1 MLTRENVA
9 LKVES
14 AQQPKQV
21 LKMEVAVLKKLQG
34 KDHVCRFIG
43 CGRNDRFNYVVMQL
57 QGRNLADLRR
67 SQSRGTFTISTTLRL
82 GRQILESIES
92 IHSVGFLHRDIKP
105 SNFAMGRFPSTCRKC
120 YMLDFGLARQF
131 TNSCGDVRPPR
142 AVAGF
147 RGTVRY
153 ASINAHRNRE
163 QVGSIKERYEHR
175 LMLKH
180 LPPEFS
186 IFLEH
191 IASLDYFTK
200 PDYQLLTSVFDNS
213 IKAFGVIE
221 SDPFDWEKTGT
232 DGSLTTTTASTTP
245 QLHTRLTPAAIG
257 IANATPI
264 PGDMLR
270 ENTDEVFPDE
280 QLSDGENGIPVGV
293 LPDKLPGSLGHPRP
307 QEKDVWEE
315 MDTNRNKIKLGI
327 CKAATEEENSHGQA
341 NGILNAP
348 SLGSPIRVRSEIT
361 QPDRDVPLVRKLRSI
376 HSFELEK
383 RLALEPKPDT
393 DKFLETCLEKMQ
405 KDPSAGKESTLPA
418 LLHKPCVPA
427 VSRADHIWHYDEEY
441 LPDASKPASANTP
454 EQADGGGSN
463 GFVAVNLSS
472 CKQEVDSKEWVIV
485 DKEQDLQDFRTNE
498 ALGHKTTGSPSDEE
512 PEVLQVL
519 EESPQDEKLQLGP
532 WAENDHLKK
541 ETSGVVFVL
550 SGECPATAAS
560 EQYTDRLELQA
571 GAASQFITVTP
582 TSPME
587 AQAEGPLTAITIPRP
602 SVAST
607 QSTSGSFHYG
617 QQPEKKDLHTI
628 EPTVEL
634 YSPRENFSGLV
645 VIEGEPPSGG
655 SRTDLGLQIDHIGHD
670 MLPNIREYDRSQD
683 LGPKDLPDH
692 NRLAVRE
699 FEGLP
704 RELEEKSILVGSDN
718 EEEKLSKG
726 QHYIEISPLPGDLV
740 TMERDHSAT
749 SEPLDVTKT
758 QTFSVVP
765 NQDKNHEIMKLLAVG
780 PSEVSPRVIDP
791 YVEEQI
797 GQVAAMQKSKISKED
812 DIRGEDLP
820 NHSGDLS
827 TFLHQEGKRE
837 KIAPRNGELF
847 NPVSENEHC
856 PPSRKDVVRS
866 SFVTRHSRIPVLA
879 QEIDSTFDSSSP
891 VSAKEKLLQKKACQ
905 PDLVKLLVEKRQLRS
920 LLGDLSSASDKLLEE
935 RLATVPAPF
944 SEEEVF
950 TPFSRLAAESH
961 LSRSAEDSFLAPIIS
976 QSRKSKIPRP
986 VSWVNTDQVNSSTP
1000 SQFLP
1005 RPPPGKPPMRPGV
1018 EARLRRYKV
1027 LGSSNSDS
1035 DLFSRLAQILQN
1047 GSQKP
1052 RSTTQCKSP
1061 GTPHNPK
1068 TPPKSPVVP
1077 RRSPS
1082 ASPRSSSLP
1091 RTSSSSPSRAGRPHH
1106 DQRSSSP
1113 HLGRSKSPPSHSG
1126 SSSSRRSCQQEHCK
1140 PSKNGL
1146 KGSGSFHHHS
1156 ASAKAPPG
1164 KRCRS
1169 LQEEREMLRK
1179 ERSKQLQQSP
1189 TPACPTLESGS
1200 PHPSRTGHLT
1210 AEPADPARVSSRQR
1224 LELVAL
1230 VYSSCIAENLVP
1242 NLFLELFFVLQLLTA
1257 RRMVAAKDSDLEPT
1271 PGAVD
1276 SLESPLFQSVH
1287 DCVFFAVQVLEHQ
1300 FHVLSHLD
1308 KGTLKLLT
1316 ENERLLCFSP
1326 ALQGRLRAAYE
1337 GSVAKV
1343 VSLAMPPS
1351 AQAVSF
1357 QPETDN
1363 RANFS
1368 SDRAFHTFKK
1378 QRDVFYEVLR
1388 EWEDRHE
1395 EPGWDFEKGLGS
1407 RIRAM
1412 MGQLS
1417 AACSHSHFVRLFQ
1430 KQLLQMCQSP
1440 GGAGGT
1446 VLGEAPD
1453 VLNMLG
1459 ADKLGRLRRLQE
1471 RLVAPQSSGGPCP
1484 PPTFPGCQGFFRDFI
1499 LSASSFQF
1507 NQHLMDSLSL
1517 KIRELN
1523 SLALP
1528 QPEPSDEDGESDVDW
1543 QGERRQFAMVL
1554 LSLRLLA
1561 KFLGFVTFLPYRG
1574 PEPPPTR
1581 ELQDSILSLRSQ
1593 VPPVLD
1599 VRALLQQGLR
1609 ARRAVLTVPWLVEF
1623 LSLADHIVPMLDYY
1637 RSVFTLLLH
1646 LHRSLVLSKESEG
1659 EMCFL
1664 NKLLLLAVLGWLFQ
1678 IPTVPEDLFF
1688 LEEGQLDVFEVDTV
1702 ASEHGLDSM
1711 PVVDQHLLYTCCPYI
1726 GELRKLLA
1734 SWVSGSS
1741 GRSGGFVR
1749 KITPTTTTGLGA
1761 QPPQTTQGL
1770 QAQLAQAFFHN
1781 QPPSLRR
1788 TVEFVA
1794 ERIGSN
1800 CVKHIKATLVAELV
1814 RQAESLLQEQLVTQ
1828 GQEGGDPA
1836 QLLEILCSQLCPHGA
1851 EALTQ
1856 GREFCQKKSPGAVR
1870 ALLPE
1875 ETPAAVLSSAENI
1888 AVGLAT
1894 EKACAWL
1901 SANITALI
1909 RREVK
1914 AAVSRT
1920 LRAQGP
1926 EPAARGERRGCSRA
1940 CEHHAPLP
1948 SHLISEIKDVL
1959 SLAVG
1964 PRDPE
1969 EGVAPEYLE
1978 QLLGQLGQMLRCRQF
1993 LCPPA
1998 EQHLAKCSVELAS
2011 LLVADQI
2018 PILGPPAQHQ
2028 LERGQARRLLLML
2041 LSLWKDDFQVPV
2053 PLQLL
2058 LRPRNVGLLADT
2070 RPREWDLLLFLLR
2083 ELVEK
2088 GLMRRM
2094 EIEACLG
2101 NLHETQWP
2109 GDFSEELATLFNLF
2123 LAEPHVPEPQ
2133 LRACELVQPNRGTV
2147 LAQS

>member
-1 MLTRENVA
+1 MAAVLESLLREELSVA
-9 LKVES
+9 TAVLWIARS
-14 AQQPKQV
+14 AQSSEDDPGEAAALISLRPLRKEFVPFLLNFLREQSSRV
-21 LKMEVAVLKKLQG
+21 LPQG
-34 KDHVCRFIG
+34 PPTPAKASG
-43 CGRNDRFNYVVMQL
+43 SSAALPGRPGGPPRG
-57 QGRNLADLRR
+57 GRGAR
-67 SQSRGTFTISTTLRL
+67 SQLFPPT
-82 GRQILESIES
+82 E
-92 IHSVGFLHRDIKP
+92 P
-105 SNFAMGRFPSTCRKC
+105 SSA
-120 YMLDFGLARQF
+120 
-131 TNSCGDVRPPR
+131 
-142 AVAGF
+142 
-147 RGTVRY
+147 
-153 ASINAHRNRE
+153 
-163 QVGSIKERYEHR
+163 
-175 LMLKH
+175 
-180 LPPEFS
+180 
-186 IFLEH
+186 
-191 IASLDYFTK
+191 
-200 PDYQLLTSVFDNS
+200 
-213 IKAFGVIE
+213 
-221 SDPFDWEKTGT
+221 
-232 DGSLTTTTASTTP
+232 TA
-245 QLHTRLTPAAIG
+245 A
-257 IANATPI
+257 
-264 PGDMLR
+264 
-270 ENTDEVFPDE
+270 E
-280 QLSDGENGIPVGV
+280 
-293 LPDKLPGSLGHPRP
+293 
-307 QEKDVWEE
+307 
-315 MDTNRNKIKLGI
+315 
-327 CKAATEEENSHGQA
+327 
-341 NGILNAP
+341 AP
-348 SLGSPIRVRSEIT
+348 SARRGGRRRGPGPARERGGRGPGALEEGVSGESLPWAGGRRPKSSGSP
-361 QPDRDVPLVRKLRSI
+361 
-376 HSFELEK
+376 
-383 RLALEPKPDT
+383 
-393 DKFLETCLEKMQ
+393 
-405 KDPSAGKESTLPA
+405 
-418 LLHKPCVPA
+418 
-427 VSRADHIWHYDEEY
+427 
-441 LPDASKPASANTP
+441 
-454 EQADGGGSN
+454 
-463 GFVAVNLSS
+463 
-472 CKQEVDSKEWVIV
+472 
-485 DKEQDLQDFRTNE
+485 
-498 ALGHKTTGSPSDEE
+498 GSPSLARSD
-512 PEVLQVL
+512 PPNLSNL
-519 EESPQDEKLQLGP
+519 EE
-532 WAENDHLKK
+532 
-541 ETSGVVFVL
+541 F
-550 SGECPATAAS
+550 
-560 EQYTDRLELQA
+560 
-571 GAASQFITVTP
+571 
-582 TSPME
+582 
-587 AQAEGPLTAITIPRP
+587 
-602 SVAST
+602 
-607 QSTSGSFHYG
+607 
-617 QQPEKKDLHTI
+617 
-628 EPTVEL
+628 
-634 YSPRENFSGLV
+634 
-645 VIEGEPPSGG
+645 PP
-655 SRTDLGLQIDHIGHD
+655 
-670 MLPNIREYDRSQD
+670 
-683 LGPKDLPDH
+683 
-692 NRLAVRE
+692 
-699 FEGLP
+699 
-704 RELEEKSILVGSDN
+704 VGSV
-718 EEEKLSKG
+718 
-726 QHYIEISPLPGDLV
+726 PPG
-740 TMERDHSAT
+740 SAGR
-749 SEPLDVTKT
+749 TK
-758 QTFSVVP
+758 
-765 NQDKNHEIMKLLAVG
+765 
-780 PSEVSPRVIDP
+780 PSRRINP
-791 YVEEQI
+791 
-797 GQVAAMQKSKISKED
+797 
-812 DIRGEDLP
+812 
-820 NHSGDLS
+820 
-827 TFLHQEGKRE
+827 T
-837 KIAPRNGELF
+837 
-847 NPVSENEHC
+847 PVSEE
-856 PPSRKDVVRS
+856 
-866 SFVTRHSRIPVLA
+866 
-879 QEIDSTFDSSSP
+879 
-891 VSAKEKLLQKKACQ
+891 
-905 PDLVKLLVEKRQLRS
+905 RS
-920 LLGDLSSASDKLLEE
+920 LSKPKTCFTSPPINCVPSS
-935 RLATVPAPF
+935 
-944 SEEEVF
+944 
-950 TPFSRLAAESH
+950 
-961 LSRSAEDSFLAPIIS
+961 
-976 QSRKSKIPRP
+976 Q
-986 VSWVNTDQVNSSTP
+986 P
-1000 SQFLP
+1000 SVLDTSP
-1005 RPPPGKPPMRPGV
+1005 WGHGLPPG
-1018 EARLRRYKV
+1018 
-1027 LGSSNSDS
+1027 
-1035 DLFSRLAQILQN
+1035 
-1047 GSQKP
+1047 
-1052 RSTTQCKSP
+1052 
-1061 GTPHNPK
+1061 
-1068 TPPKSPVVP
+1068 
-1077 RRSPS
+1077 
-1082 ASPRSSSLP
+1082 
-1091 RTSSSSPSRAGRPHH
+1091 
-1106 DQRSSSP
+1106 
-1113 HLGRSKSPPSHSG
+1113 
-1126 SSSSRRSCQQEHCK
+1126 
-1140 PSKNGL
+1140 
-1146 KGSGSFHHHS
+1146 
-1156 ASAKAPPG
+1156 
-1164 KRCRS
+1164 CRS

-1179 ERSKQLQQSP
+1179 ERSKLLQQSP
-1189 TPACPTLESGS
+1189 APACPTPESGC
-1200 PHPSRTGHLT
+1200 PHPSRTGNLT

-1257 RRMVAAKDSDLEPT
+1257 RRMVAAKDSDLEPS

-1308 KGTLKLLT
+1308 KGTLKLLA

-1337 GSVAKV
+1337 GSVAK

-1543 QGERRQFAMVL
+1543 QGERRQFAVVL

-1561 KFLGFVTFLPYRG
+1561 KFLGFVAFLPYRG

-1581 ELQDSILSLRSQ
+1581 ELQDTILALRSQ

-1688 LEEGQLDVFEVDTV
+1688 LEEGQLDAFEVDTV

-1761 QPPQTTQGL
+1761 QPPRTTQGL
-1770 QAQLAQAFFHN
+1770 QVGGRAEAVGGRAVEKGKRALHCPAPSSRQAQLAQAFFHN

-1800 CVKHIKATLVAELV
+1800 CVKHIKATLVADLV

-1836 QLLEILCSQLCPHGA
+1836 QLLEILCSRLCPHGA
-1851 EALTQ
+1851 QALTQ

-1901 SANITALI
+1901 SANVTALI

-1914 AAVSRT
+1914 AAVSRM

-1969 EGVAPEYLE
+1969 EGVSPEHLE

-2011 LLVADQI
+2011 LLGMAPFYHITLLPDPPVLRGHVTLPPFLRAWHSSLPIVADQI
-2018 PILGPPAQHQ
+2018 PVLGPPAQHQ

-2041 LSLWKDDFQVPV
+2041 VSLWKDDFQVPV

-2058 LRPRNVGLLADT
+2058 LKPRNVGLLAAT

-2088 GLMRRM
+2088 GLMGRM

-2101 NLHETQWP
+2101 SLHEAQWP
-2109 GDFSEELATLFNLF
+2109 RDFSEELAALFNLF
-2123 LAEPHVPEPQ
+2123 LAEPHVPQPQ